1 MQEAAAKVADAVESC
16 RRWQQ
21 RRAQESCGWCS
32 SNGRKAAG
40 GAATSTRGLQVV
52 AAAAS
57 VREMQVAVSATAELQ
72 VAVQQR
78 SCSGTA
84 GGGDSA
90 GGAAV
95 EKNTVALQVEQQ
107 YRIAELKRQLQGQL
121 RLSEAACRR
130 QLQ

>member
-1 MQEAAAKVADAVESC
+1 
-16 RRWQQ
+16 
-21 RRAQESCGWCS
+21 
-32 SNGRKAAG
+32 
-40 GAATSTRGLQVV
+40 
-52 AAAAS
+52 
-57 VREMQVAVSATAELQ
+57 MQVAVSATAELQ

-107 YRIAELKRQLQGQL
+107 CRIEEAAAGAAAFEWSSVQEAAAVEQRAGGSVRCEGSMQEQLQ
-121 RLSEAACRR
+121 
-130 QLQ
+130 

>member
-1 MQEAAAKVADAVESC
+1 MTKQRGWQLQWIDKAAKVADAVRSC
-16 RRWQQ
+16 R
-21 RRAQESCGWCS
+21 WCS

-40 GAATSTRGLQVV
+40 GATTSTRGLQVV

-107 YRIAELKRQLQGQL
+107 YRIE
-121 RLSEAACRR
+121 EAAAGAAAFE
-130 QLQ
+130 